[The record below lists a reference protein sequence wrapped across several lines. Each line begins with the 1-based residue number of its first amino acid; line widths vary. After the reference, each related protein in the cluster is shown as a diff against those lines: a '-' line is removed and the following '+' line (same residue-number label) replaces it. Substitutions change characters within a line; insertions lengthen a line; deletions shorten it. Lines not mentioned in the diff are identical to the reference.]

1 MGIYLLRR
9 FGFILLTIIMSSI
22 VVFTVT
28 QLLPGDVA
36 RILLG
41 QFATETAIEN
51 LREELGFNAP
61 FYVQYLNWAT
71 SFLNGDWGVSHVS
84 RLEVLPMVMSRLRNS
99 AMLSLLVIL
108 IYVPLGIFL
117 GVLAALKKDKF
128 VDQVIS
134 TLSMSAVSIPVFVT
148 SLLMIPIFSHNLKWL
163 PPNSSIAPG
172 ASFMDALP
180 YLIMPAIAVSLTS
193 LGYIA
198 RMTRAGTID
207 VLSTDY
213 VRAAYLKGVPHREVL
228 IRHVLRNALL
238 PTITVVAM
246 STAVMI
252 GGMVVV
258 EVVFG
263 YPGMGRLLVYSI
275 RNQDLP
281 LIQAIS
287 MVIVII
293 LTLSNLT
300 ADILYSLLN
309 PRIRFG
315 E

>member
-1 MGIYLLRR
+1 MALYLLRR
-9 FGFILLTIIMSSI
+9 FGLIIITVFLSSI
-22 VVFTVT
+22 VVFSFT

-36 RILLG
+36 RIMLG
-41 QFATETAIEN
+41 QFATEVAIEN
-51 LREELGFNAP
+51 LREELGLNAP
-61 FYVQYLNWAT
+61 FYMQYINWAANFI
-71 SFLNGDWGVSHVS
+71 SGDWGVSHVS
-84 RLEVLPMVMSRLRNS
+84 RLEVFPMVMSRLINS
-99 AMLSLLVIL
+99 VRLALLVMA
-108 IYVPLGIFL
+108 IYVPLGIIL
-117 GVLAALKKDKF
+117 GVIAAIKKDKTIDTII
-128 VDQVIS
+128 VS
-134 TLSMSAVSIPVFVT
+134 LSMAAVSIPVFVT
-148 SLLMIPIFSHNLKWL
+148 ALLLIPVLSHILNWL
-163 PPNSSIAPG
+163 PPNSSIAPDT
-172 ASFMDALP
+172 SFAESFP
-180 YLIMPAIAVSLTS
+180 YLVMPAIAVSLTS

-207 VLSTDY
+207 VLKTDY
-213 VRAAYLKGVPHREVL
+213 VRAAYLKGVPHKQVL
-228 IRHVLRNALL
+228 SRHVLRNALL

-287 MVIVII
+287 MVIILI
-293 LTLSNLT
+293 LTFSNLI
-300 ADILYSLLN
+300 ADILYSVLN

-315 E
+315 K

>member
-1 MGIYLLRR
+1 MATHLVRR
-9 FGFILLTIIMSSI
+9 FGLILLTIVVSSF

-36 RILLG
+36 RIMLG

-51 LREELGFNAP
+51 LREQLGLNRP
-61 FYVQYLNWAT
+61 FIVQYMDWAT
-71 SFLNGDWGVSHVS
+71 SFFRGDWGVSQTS
-84 RLEVLPMVMSRLRNS
+84 RLDVYPMVMARLRNS
-99 AMLSLLVIL
+99 VMLSALVVL
-108 IYVPLGIFL
+108 MYVPLGIFL
-117 GVLAALKKDKF
+117 GVVAALKKDKF
-128 VDQVIS
+128 LDHVIS
-134 TLSMSAVSIPVFVT
+134 SISMSAVSIPVFVT
-148 SLLMIPIFSHNLKWL
+148 ALLLIPILSHHLNWL
-163 PPNSSIAPG
+163 PPNSSIAPDTN
-172 ASFMDALP
+172 FREALP
-180 YLIMPAIAVSLTS
+180 FLIMPAIAVSLTS

-213 VRAAYLKGVPHREVL
+213 VRAAYLKGVPRRQVL

-252 GGMVVV
+252 GGMVVI

-263 YPGMGRLLVYSI
+263 YPGVGRLLVYSI
-275 RNQDLP
+275 RNKDLP

-287 MVIVII
+287 MIIVII
-293 LTLSNLT
+293 LTLSNLA

-315 E
+315 K

>member
-1 MGIYLLRR
+1 MALYLLRR
-9 FGFILLTIIMSSI
+9 LGLILLTIFMSSV

-28 QLLPGDVA
+28 QLLPNDVA
-36 RILLG
+36 RLMLG

-51 LREELGFNAP
+51 LREELGLNAP
-61 FYVQYLNWAT
+61 FYTQYINWA
-71 SFLNGDWGVSHVS
+71 SDFISGDWGVSYVS
-84 RLEVLPMVMSRLRNS
+84 RLDVYPMVMSRLINS
-99 AMLSLLVIL
+99 ARLALLIII

-117 GVLAALKKDKF
+117 GVLAALKKDKI
-128 VDQVIS
+128 VDIVIS
-134 TLSMSAVSIPVFVT
+134 SLSMAAVSIPVFVT
-148 SLLMIPIFSHNLKWL
+148 ALLLVPVLSHYLNWL
-163 PPNSSIAPG
+163 PPNSSIAPDS
-172 ASFMDALP
+172 SFKDSLP

-193 LGYIA
+193 VGYIA

-207 VLSTDY
+207 VLKTDY
-213 VRAAYLKGVPHREVL
+213 VRAAYLKGLPHRQVL

-246 STAVMI
+246 STAIMV
-252 GGMVVV
+252 GGMVVI
-258 EVVFG
+258 EMVFG

-287 MVIVII
+287 MIIILI
-293 LTLSNLT
+293 LTLSNLL
-300 ADILYSLLN
+300 ADILYSILN

-315 E
+315 K

>member
-1 MGIYLLRR
+1 MALYLLRR
-9 FGFILLTIIMSSI
+9 LGLILLTIFMSSV

-28 QLLPGDVA
+28 QLLPNDVA
-36 RILLG
+36 RLMLG

-51 LREELGFNAP
+51 LREELGLNAP
-61 FYVQYLNWAT
+61 FYTQYINWAIDFI
-71 SFLNGDWGVSHVS
+71 SGDWGVSYVS
-84 RLEVLPMVMSRLRNS
+84 RLDVYPMVMSRLINS
-99 AMLSLLVIL
+99 ARLALLIII

-117 GVLAALKKDKF
+117 GVLAALKKDKI
-128 VDQVIS
+128 VDIVIS
-134 TLSMSAVSIPVFVT
+134 SLSMAAVSIPVFVT
-148 SLLMIPIFSHNLKWL
+148 ALLLVPVLSHYLNWL
-163 PPNSSIAPG
+163 PPNSSIAPDS
-172 ASFMDALP
+172 SFKDSLP

-193 LGYIA
+193 VGYIA

-207 VLSTDY
+207 VLKTDY
-213 VRAAYLKGVPHREVL
+213 VRAAYLKGLPHRQVL

-246 STAVMI
+246 STAIMV
-252 GGMVVV
+252 GGMVVI
-258 EVVFG
+258 EMVFG

-287 MVIVII
+287 MIIILI
-293 LTLSNLT
+293 LTLSNLL
-300 ADILYSLLN
+300 ADILYSILN

-315 E
+315 K